1 MAGTGAQGVSQPGQT
16 RGANPPRTVLELL
29 RAAGAFLAERGA
41 PAPRL
46 DAEVLLA
53 QVLGTDRMGLYVQYD
68 KPLQPGEL
76 DAYRAAIRRRAARE
90 PVAYITGR
98 KEFMSLEFVVDR
110 RVLIPR
116 PETELLVETVEKE
129 LQRRLPP
136 GAALTAADLGTG
148 SGAIAVAL
156 ACRIPSLTVWACD
169 IDAGA
174 LAVAAENA
182 ARHGVA
188 QRVICARG
196 DWTAALPADQAGEW
210 HALIANPPYV
220 ARAEAP
226 ALAEEITRYEPPLA
240 IFAGDDPLVFYRRLA
255 AAAPGLLRPGGF
267 VAVEVGAGQASSV
280 GALFA
285 ARGFAPRPIV
295 SDYAGHPRVVW
306 AVWRP
311 AIP

>member
-1 MAGTGAQGVSQPGQT
+1 MAAAGAHRVSQPGGT
-16 RGANPPRTVLELL
+16 RAANPPRTVLELL
-29 RAAGAFLAERGA
+29 RTAAAFLGERGV
-41 PAPRL
+41 PAARL

-53 QVLGTDRMGLYVQYD
+53 HVLGTDRMGLYVQHD
-68 KPLQPGEL
+68 KPLQPAEV

-98 KEFMSLEFVVDR
+98 KEFMSLEFAVDR

-116 PETELLVETVEKE
+116 PETELLVETVERE
-129 LQRRLPP
+129 LQRRFPQGSPLV
-136 GAALTAADLGTG
+136 AADLGTG
-148 SGAIAVAL
+148 SGAIAIAL
-156 ACRIPSLTVWACD
+156 ARRIPFLTVWACD

-174 LAVAAENA
+174 LAVAAANA
-182 ARHGVA
+182 VRHGVA
-188 QRVICARG
+188 ERVICVQG
-196 DWTAALPADQAGEW
+196 DWTAALPPQRAGDW

-220 ARAEAP
+220 AQAEAV

-240 IFAGDDPLVFYRRLA
+240 VFAGDDPLVFYRRLA
-255 AAAPGLLRPGGF
+255 AAAPGLLRPDGL

-280 GALFA
+280 SALFA
-285 ARGFAPRPIV
+285 ARGLTPGETI

-311 AIP
+311 KTL